1 LLRSFHCSFERWD
14 YLIMQKS
21 LIVSGLAF
29 MFAVPNALA
38 ASGNVNAI
46 GAQQPKILGPQRQSM
61 GPQQFKPPSA
71 PRPAAHTPASE
82 LKSAPRQPRVHP
94 TININPQERANSR
107 AQQSEDRANAAVN
120 AARDRRKAGLDAISR
135 VVDKMRAMPPPKP

>member
-1 LLRSFHCSFERWD
+1 
-14 YLIMQKS
+14 MQKS

-29 MFAVPNALA
+29 LFAMPNALA

-46 GAQQPKILGPQRQSM
+46 GTQQPKIMALQRQPIS
-61 GPQQFKPPSA
+61 PQQFKPPGSQHSTTLGPA
-71 PRPAAHTPASE
+71 HESKSGPRLHP
-82 LKSAPRQPRVHP
+82 QVHP
-94 TININPQERANSR
+94 TINNQQERAANR
-107 AQQSEDRANAAVN
+107 AQQSAEISKAAAD